1 MGIPF
6 FGKKG
11 KSTEQLVSDAL
22 LSGGVSV
29 TLGSKEYN
37 APAPTLATWIEV
49 SALVTNLSDGD
60 MGDVSL
66 YHLMSLGTDAE
77 TYARIL
83 ATFIAGVQ
91 KSNSKERESLY
102 QEIVHSASVQQVT
115 EALYSILEIAK
126 VQGLF
131 MLTTSL
137 KQTSITKPTM
147 EVVNKTT
154 APGLE

>member
-11 KSTEQLVSDAL
+11 KSAEQSVSDAL

-49 SALVTNLSDGD
+49 SALVTNLSDGE
-60 MGDVSL
+60 MGNVSL

-91 KSNSKERESLY
+91 KSNSKERENLY

-137 KQTSITKPTM
+137 KQTSITKPTR
-147 EVVNKTT
+147 EVVTETT
-154 APGLE
+154 APGQE

>member
-6 FGKKG
+6 FRK
-11 KSTEQLVSDAL
+11 KSTEQSVSDTL

-29 TLGSKEYN
+29 TLGSKEYT
-37 APAPTLATWIEV
+37 ATAPTLATWIEV
-49 SALVTNLSDGD
+49 SALVANLSDVD

-66 YHLMSLGTDAE
+66 YHLMSLGADAE
-77 TYARIL
+77 TFARIL

-91 KSNSKERESLY
+91 KSNSKEREALY
-102 QEIVHSASVQQVT
+102 QEIIHSASVQQVT
-115 EALYSILEIAK
+115 EAIYSILGIAN

-137 KQTSITKPTM
+137 KQTSITKPTR
-147 EVVNKTT
+147 EVVNETT
-154 APGLE
+154 VLGQE

>member
-11 KSTEQLVSDAL
+11 KSTEQSVSDAL

-49 SALVTNLSDGD
+49 SALVTNLSDGE
-60 MGDVSL
+60 MGNVSL

-91 KSNSKERESLY
+91 KSNSKERENLY

-137 KQTSITKPTM
+137 KQTSITKPTR
-147 EVVNKTT
+147 EVVTETT
-154 APGLE
+154 APGQE